1 MSDGNFSRRL
11 LRLNNETHLR
21 SEDIFPIDRMHMHA
35 RRTVEH
41 PYQIFSARMSADR
54 GWNIK
59 GAEGG
64 AARMARMASPRRR
77 RPLLPRSSQE
87 L

>member
-1 MSDGNFSRRL
+1 MK
-11 LRLNNETHLR
+11 HLR
-21 SEDIFPIDRMHMHA
+21 SEDIFSIDRMHMHA

-64 AARMARMASPRRR
+64 AARMARMASPR
-77 RPLLPRSSQE
+77 LAEGLFYRSSQE
-87 L
+87 Q

>member
-1 MSDGNFSRRL
+1 MEIFFIDHYNSIMK
-11 LRLNNETHLR
+11 HLR
-21 SEDIFPIDRMHMHA
+21 SKDYLPSIARARMHMHA
-35 RRTVEH
+35 RWTVEH

-77 RPLLPRSSQE
+77 SLFYRSSREQ
-87 L
+87 